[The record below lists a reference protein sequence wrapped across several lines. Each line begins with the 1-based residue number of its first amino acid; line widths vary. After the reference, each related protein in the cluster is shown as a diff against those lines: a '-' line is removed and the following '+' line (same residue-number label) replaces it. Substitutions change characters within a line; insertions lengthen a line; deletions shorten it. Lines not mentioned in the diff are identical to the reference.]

1 MNGRTI
7 NVFWWTTGMTR
18 MKYAVRFDM
27 ISGARNGYGGPATM
41 TRTILTSQQKNSG
54 ASRICSLLS
63 TSSSLA
69 HFSSIGC
76 FLFTSTHSVAC
87 LSTFSVLSTVIL
99 FSMVQSPQLLFFFFP
114 SMYLNCR
121 LNCGVASI
129 KSRKSTWVRLLHL
142 ELLGSPILDRPMGIK
157 SGQKKNGVK
166 DRKVQHLL
174 SQEDFPATDGNISRI
189 GARPEHRRVLAL

>member
-99 FSMVQSPQLLFFFFP
+99 FSMVQSPQLLFFFFFLLCI
-114 SMYLNCR
+114 ST
-121 LNCGVASI
+121 VAWTAGWPASSQE
-129 KSRKSTWVRLLHL
+129 KVLESGYYTSSCWVPRYWIDQWVSKAGKKRTGWRTERFNIYCHK
-142 ELLGSPILDRPMGIK
+142 RTFRQRMGI
-157 SGQKKNGVK
+157 
-166 DRKVQHLL
+166 
-174 SQEDFPATDGNISRI
+174 FPG
-189 GARPEHRRVLAL
+189 

>member
-1 MNGRTI
+1 
-7 NVFWWTTGMTR
+7 MTR

-99 FSMVQSPQLLFFFFP
+99 FSMVQSPQLLFFFSFYVSQLSPELRGGQHQVKKKYLSPVITPRVVGFP
-114 SMYLNCR
+114 DT
-121 LNCGVASI
+121 G
-129 KSRKSTWVRLLHL
+129 
-142 ELLGSPILDRPMGIK
+142 
-157 SGQKKNGVK
+157 
-166 DRKVQHLL
+166 
-174 SQEDFPATDGNISRI
+174 
-189 GARPEHRRVLAL
+189 